1 MEPIKPF
8 VYSAPINGVRVKP
21 LSHEGREIS
30 ILYCGRLAKSG
41 SGPVFVH
48 FGYGSNEKWT
58 AIGELPLTKSEEG
71 WEGKAVIK
79 EGNQINFCF
88 KDKDGN
94 WDNNNGRNWIYRIS

>member
-41 SGPVFVH
+41 SSPVFVH

-79 EGNQINFCF
+79 EGNQINFS
-88 KDKDGN
+88 
-94 WDNNNGRNWIYRIS
+94 I